1 MIYISHL
8 LPDDQME
15 ELIRQ
20 TGMGVESIDFSI
32 SDNLDRFSESI
43 DAYREKLKRMGTKE
57 LTLHG
62 SFLDVNPAAYDS
74 LVREATMKRFSQCY
88 QAGLLL
94 GAKKIVFH
102 SGMNP
107 YVYYKQGW
115 ADQVSRFFS
124 EFMESRQELEVVLEN
139 VFDDDWE
146 LLLDVYRKVD
156 RPNFKLCLDI
166 GHAHC
171 YSSVDVIDWA
181 KALAPYVTHV
191 HVHDNLGDRDAHIGL
206 GRGNLPYRPV
216 LEALP
221 LTEERT
227 WTIECMKK
235 EDVQLCWEKIRSL
248 EGGALK

>member
-1 MIYISHL
+1 M
-8 LPDDQME
+8 
-15 ELIRQ
+15 
-20 TGMGVESIDFSI
+20 
-32 SDNLDRFSESI
+32 
-43 DAYREKLKRMGTKE
+43 
-57 LTLHG
+57 
-62 SFLDVNPAAYDS
+62 NPAAYDR
-74 LVREATMKRFSQCY
+74 LVREVTMKRFDQCY

-94 GAKKIVFH
+94 GTRKIVFH

-124 EFMESRQELEVVLEN
+124 EFMDGRQKLEIVLEN

-146 LLLDVYRKVD
+146 LLLDVYKKVD
-156 RPNFKLCLDI
+156 HPNFKLCLDI

-171 YSSVDVIDWA
+171 YSSVDVREWA

-191 HVHDNLGDRDAHIGL
+191 HVHDNLGDRDAHAGL
-206 GRGNLPYRPV
+206 GRGNLPYQQV
-216 LEALP
+216 LESLP

-235 EDVQLCWEKIRSL
+235 EDAQLCWEKIRSL
-248 EGGALK
+248 EGGAL

>member
-1 MIYISHL
+1 MGTR
-8 LPDDQME
+8 
-15 ELIRQ
+15 ELI
-20 TGMGVESIDFSI
+20 
-32 SDNLDRFSESI
+32 
-43 DAYREKLKRMGTKE
+43 
-57 LTLHG
+57 LHG
-62 SFLDVNPAAYDS
+62 PFLDVNPAAYDR
-74 LVREATMKRFSQCY
+74 LVREVTMKRFDQCY

-94 GAKKIVFH
+94 GARKIVFH

-124 EFMESRQELEVVLEN
+124 EFMDGRQELEIVLEN

-146 LLLDVYRKVD
+146 LLLDVYKKVD
-156 RPNFKLCLDI
+156 HPNFKLCLDI

-171 YSSVDVIDWA
+171 YSSVDVREWA

-191 HVHDNLGDRDAHIGL
+191 HVHDNLGDRDAHTGL
-206 GRGNLPYRPV
+206 GRGNLPYQQV
-216 LEALP
+216 LENLP

-235 EDVQLCWEKIRSL
+235 EDAQLCWEKIRAL
-248 EGGALK
+248 EGGAL

>member
-1 MIYISHL
+1 MGTR
-8 LPDDQME
+8 
-15 ELIRQ
+15 ELI
-20 TGMGVESIDFSI
+20 
-32 SDNLDRFSESI
+32 
-43 DAYREKLKRMGTKE
+43 
-57 LTLHG
+57 LHG
-62 SFLDVNPAAYDS
+62 PFLDVNPAAYDR
-74 LVREATMKRFSQCY
+74 LVREVTMKRFDQCY

-94 GAKKIVFH
+94 GARKIVFH

-124 EFMESRQELEVVLEN
+124 EFMDGRQKLEIVLEN

-146 LLLDVYRKVD
+146 LLLDVYKKVD
-156 RPNFKLCLDI
+156 HPNFKLCLDI

-171 YSSVDVIDWA
+171 YSSVDVREWA

-191 HVHDNLGDRDAHIGL
+191 HVHDNLGDRDAHTGL
-206 GRGNLPYRPV
+206 GRGNLPYQQV
-216 LEALP
+216 LENLP

-235 EDVQLCWEKIRSL
+235 EDAQLCWEKIRAL
-248 EGGALK
+248 EGGAL

>member
-1 MIYISHL
+1 MKDENCIFCKILAGEIPSTAVYE
-8 LPDDQME
+8 DD
-15 ELIRQ
+15 
-20 TGMGVESIDFSI
+20 DFKAI
-32 SDNLDRFSESI
+32 
-43 DAYREKLKRMGTKE
+43 
-57 LTLHG
+57 
-62 SFLDVNPAAYDS
+62 LDVNPAAYDR
-74 LVREATMKRFSQCY
+74 LVREVTMKRFDQCY

-94 GAKKIVFH
+94 GARKIVFH

-124 EFMESRQELEVVLEN
+124 EFMDGRQELEIVLEN

-146 LLLDVYRKVD
+146 LLLDVYKKVD
-156 RPNFKLCLDI
+156 HPNFKLCLDI

-171 YSSVDVIDWA
+171 YSSVDVREWA

-191 HVHDNLGDRDAHIGL
+191 HVHDNLGDRDAHTGL
-206 GRGNLPYRPV
+206 GRGNLPYQQV
-216 LEALP
+216 LENLP

-235 EDVQLCWEKIRSL
+235 EDAQLCWEKIRAL
-248 EGGALK
+248 EGGAL

>member
-8 LPDDQME
+8 FPDDQME

-20 TGMGVESIDFSI
+20 SGMGVESIDFSI
-32 SDNLDRFSESI
+32 ADNLDHFSESI
-43 DAYREKLKRMGTKE
+43 DVYREKLKKMGTRE
-57 LTLHG
+57 LILHDP
-62 SFLDVNPAAYDS
+62 FLDVNPAAYDR
-74 LVREATMKRFSQCY
+74 LVREVTMKRFDQCY

-94 GAKKIVFH
+94 GARKIVFH

-124 EFMESRQELEVVLEN
+124 EFMDGRQELEIVLEN

-146 LLLDVYRKVD
+146 LLLDVYKKVD
-156 RPNFKLCLDI
+156 HPNFKLCLDI

-171 YSSVDVIDWA
+171 YSSVDVREWA

-191 HVHDNLGDRDAHIGL
+191 HVHDNLGDRDAHTGL
-206 GRGNLPYRPV
+206 GRGNLPYQQV
-216 LEALP
+216 LENLP

-235 EDVQLCWEKIRSL
+235 EDAQLCWEKIRAL
-248 EGGALK
+248 EGGAL

>member
-8 LPDDQME
+8 FPDDQME

-20 TGMGVESIDFSI
+20 SGMGVESIDFSI
-32 SDNLDRFSESI
+32 ADNLDHFSESI
-43 DAYREKLKRMGTKE
+43 DVYREKLKKMGTRE
-57 LTLHG
+57 LILHG
-62 SFLDVNPAAYDS
+62 PFLDVNPAAYDR
-74 LVREATMKRFSQCY
+74 LVREVTMKRFDQCY

-94 GAKKIVFH
+94 GTRKIVFH

-124 EFMESRQELEVVLEN
+124 EFMDGRQKLEIVLEN

-146 LLLDVYRKVD
+146 LLLDVYKKVD
-156 RPNFKLCLDI
+156 HPNFKLCLDI

-171 YSSVDVIDWA
+171 YSSVDVREWA

-191 HVHDNLGDRDAHIGL
+191 HVHDNLGDRDADTGL
-206 GRGNLPYRPV
+206 GRGNLPYQQV
-216 LEALP
+216 LENLP

-235 EDVQLCWEKIRSL
+235 EDAQLCWEKIRAL
-248 EGGALK
+248 EGGAL

>member
-1 MIYISHL
+1 
-8 LPDDQME
+8 
-15 ELIRQ
+15 
-20 TGMGVESIDFSI
+20 
-32 SDNLDRFSESI
+32 
-43 DAYREKLKRMGTKE
+43 
-57 LTLHG
+57 
-62 SFLDVNPAAYDS
+62 
-74 LVREATMKRFSQCY
+74 MKRFDQCY

-94 GAKKIVFH
+94 GARKIVFH

-124 EFMESRQELEVVLEN
+124 EFMDGRQELEIVLEN

-146 LLLDVYRKVD
+146 LLLDVYKKVD
-156 RPNFKLCLDI
+156 HLNFKLCLDI

-171 YSSVDVIDWA
+171 YSSVDVREWA

-191 HVHDNLGDRDAHIGL
+191 HVHDNLGDRDAHTGL
-206 GRGNLPYRPV
+206 GRGNLPYQQV
-216 LEALP
+216 LENLP

-235 EDVQLCWEKIRSL
+235 EDAQLCWEKIRAL
-248 EGGALK
+248 EGGAL

>member
-8 LPDDQME
+8 FPDDQME

-20 TGMGVESIDFSI
+20 SGMGVESIDFSI
-32 SDNLDRFSESI
+32 ADNLDHFFESI
-43 DAYREKLKRMGTKE
+43 DVYREKLEKMGTRE
-57 LTLHG
+57 LILHG
-62 SFLDVNPAAYDS
+62 PFLDVNPAAYDR
-74 LVREATMKRFSQCY
+74 LVREVTMKRFDQCY

-94 GAKKIVFH
+94 GARKIVFH

-124 EFMESRQELEVVLEN
+124 EFMDGRQELEIVLEN

-146 LLLDVYRKVD
+146 LLLDVYKKVD
-156 RPNFKLCLDI
+156 HPNFKLCLDI

-171 YSSVDVIDWA
+171 YSSVDVREWA

-191 HVHDNLGDRDAHIGL
+191 HVHDNLGDRDAHTGL
-206 GRGNLPYRPV
+206 GRGNLPYQQV
-216 LEALP
+216 LENLP

-235 EDVQLCWEKIRSL
+235 EDAQLCWEKIRVL
-248 EGGALK
+248 EGGAL

>member
-1 MIYISHL
+1 MGTR
-8 LPDDQME
+8 
-15 ELIRQ
+15 ELI
-20 TGMGVESIDFSI
+20 
-32 SDNLDRFSESI
+32 
-43 DAYREKLKRMGTKE
+43 
-57 LTLHG
+57 LHG
-62 SFLDVNPAAYDS
+62 PFLDVNPAAYDR
-74 LVREATMKRFSQCY
+74 LVREVTMKRFDQCY

-94 GAKKIVFH
+94 GARKIVFH

-124 EFMESRQELEVVLEN
+124 EFMDGRQKLEIVLEN

-146 LLLDVYRKVD
+146 LLLDVYKKVNH
-156 RPNFKLCLDI
+156 PNFKLCLDI

-171 YSSVDVIDWA
+171 YSSVDVREWA

-191 HVHDNLGDRDAHIGL
+191 HVHDNLGDRDAHTGL
-206 GRGNLPYRPV
+206 GRGNLPYQQV
-216 LEALP
+216 LENLP

-235 EDVQLCWEKIRSL
+235 EDAQLCWEKIRAL
-248 EGGALK
+248 EGGAL

>member
-8 LPDDQME
+8 FPDDQME

-20 TGMGVESIDFSI
+20 SGMGVESIDFSI
-32 SDNLDRFSESI
+32 ADNLDHFSESI
-43 DAYREKLKRMGTKE
+43 DVYRKKLKKMGTRE
-57 LTLHG
+57 LILHG
-62 SFLDVNPAAYDS
+62 PFLDVNPAAYDR
-74 LVREATMKRFSQCY
+74 LVREVTMKRFDQCY

-94 GAKKIVFH
+94 GARKIVFH

-124 EFMESRQELEVVLEN
+124 EFMDGRQELEIVLEN

-146 LLLDVYRKVD
+146 LLLDVYKKVD
-156 RPNFKLCLDI
+156 HPNFKLCLDI

-171 YSSVDVIDWA
+171 YSSVDVREWA

-191 HVHDNLGDRDAHIGL
+191 HVHDNLGDRDAHTGL
-206 GRGNLPYRPV
+206 GRGNLPYQQV
-216 LEALP
+216 LENLP

-235 EDVQLCWEKIRSL
+235 EDAQLCWEKIRVL
-248 EGGALK
+248 EGGAL

>member
-1 MIYISHL
+1 MR
-8 LPDDQME
+8 P
-15 ELIRQ
+15 
-20 TGMGVESIDFSI
+20 
-32 SDNLDRFSESI
+32 
-43 DAYREKLKRMGTKE
+43 
-57 LTLHG
+57 
-62 SFLDVNPAAYDS
+62 FLDVNPAAYDR
-74 LVREATMKRFSQCY
+74 LVREVTMKRFDQCY

-94 GAKKIVFH
+94 GARKIVFH

-124 EFMESRQELEVVLEN
+124 EFMDGRQELEIVLEN

-146 LLLDVYRKVD
+146 LLLDVYKKVD
-156 RPNFKLCLDI
+156 HPNFKLCLDI

-171 YSSVDVIDWA
+171 YSSVDVREWA

-191 HVHDNLGDRDAHIGL
+191 HVHDNLGDRDAHTGL
-206 GRGNLPYRPV
+206 GRGNLPYQQV
-216 LEALP
+216 LENLP

-235 EDVQLCWEKIRSL
+235 EDAQLCWEKIRAL
-248 EGGALK
+248 EGGAL

>member
-1 MIYISHL
+1 MV
-8 LPDDQME
+8 
-15 ELIRQ
+15 
-20 TGMGVESIDFSI
+20 G
-32 SDNLDRFSESI
+32 
-43 DAYREKLKRMGTKE
+43 
-57 LTLHG
+57 
-62 SFLDVNPAAYDS
+62 FLDVNPAAYDR
-74 LVREATMKRFSQCY
+74 LVREVTMKRFDQCY

-94 GAKKIVFH
+94 GARKIVFH

-124 EFMESRQELEVVLEN
+124 EFMDGRQELEIVLEN

-146 LLLDVYRKVD
+146 LLLDVYKKVD
-156 RPNFKLCLDI
+156 HPNFKLCLDI

-171 YSSVDVIDWA
+171 YSSVDVREWA

-191 HVHDNLGDRDAHIGL
+191 HVHDNLGDRDAHTGL
-206 GRGNLPYRPV
+206 GRGNLPYQQV
-216 LEALP
+216 LENLP

-235 EDVQLCWEKIRSL
+235 EDAQLCWEKIRAL
-248 EGGALK
+248 EGGAL